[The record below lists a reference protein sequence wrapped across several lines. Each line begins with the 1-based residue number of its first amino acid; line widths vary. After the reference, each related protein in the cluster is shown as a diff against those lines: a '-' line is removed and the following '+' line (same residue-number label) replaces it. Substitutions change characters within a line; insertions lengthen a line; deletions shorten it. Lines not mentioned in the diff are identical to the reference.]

1 MFNNCTAIT
10 KAPEL
15 PATELKEYC
24 YHWMFRNC
32 LSLTESPKLVAQNF
46 TMNQSSC
53 YLKMFEGCRNLE
65 KVYLDAIN
73 IDAEVFQ
80 HINSNPFGDWLKDVA
95 VCGVLVMK
103 PYNNWYGTYNLT
115 EQMEIPENWV
125 VTTNENSVDNYDIK
139 LFDKSN
145 KELEEIWYI
154 GDQTVDYNSERA
166 NSPISIKGYKYD
178 SQLSK
183 GYIKVQGVSWQYSSK
198 VNPDYHQG
206 GVVSLEWWTIED
218 GEPYTQSIAS
228 ATFDLSKQGT
238 DPYDYGMYA
247 IIQDENNKPLAYKR
261 FNVRHVPL

>member
-1 MFNNCTAIT
+1 MFYNCTAIT

-15 PATELKEYC
+15 PATELADFC
-24 YHWMFRNC
+24 YYWMFKYC
-32 LSLTESPKLVAQNF
+32 LSLTESPRLVAPNI
-46 TMNQSSC
+46 NQRSC
-53 YLKMFEGCRNLE
+53 YLKMFENCRNLN
-65 KVYLDAIN
+65 KIYLDVIN
-73 IDAEVFQ
+73 VDSVMI
-80 HINSNPFGDWLKDVA
+80 HNINNNPFVDWMKDTA
-95 VCGVLVMK
+95 VCGVLVIK
-103 PYNNWYGTYNLT
+103 PYNTWYNQYTLT
-115 EQMEIPENWV
+115 DMYISENWV

-145 KELEEIWYI
+145 KELDQIWYI

-183 GYIKVQGVSWQYSSK
+183 GYIKVQGVRWQYSSK

-238 DPYDYGMYA
+238 DPNDDGIYV

-261 FNVRHVPL
+261 YYVTHIPL